1 VNERIR
7 VREVR
12 IIDED
17 GNQLGVIPTPT
28 ALQMARDRSVDLV
41 EVSPNSVPPVCRM
54 LDYGKFKYEQTKKD
68 SEAKKHQHLT
78 ELKEVRLRP
87 KIGEHDFDTKLKRAQ
102 RFLDEGDKVKVTVQF
117 RGREMAHP
125 KIGHDLLTK
134 FAELLKDHAKV
145 ERAPMA
151 EGRTMHLILARGR
164 DMPARPDRPEGAD
177 QAVSAAT

>member
-1 VNERIR
+1 VNDRIR

-12 IIDED
+12 VIDEN
-17 GNQLGVIPTPT
+17 GNQLGVLQTPQ
-28 ALQMARDRSVDLV
+28 ALQIARDRNVDLV
-41 EVSPNSVPPVCRM
+41 EVAPNSVPPVCRL

-68 SEAKKHQHLT
+68 REAKKHQHLT

-87 KIGEHDFDTKLKRAQ
+87 KIDDHDFDTKLRRAQ

-125 KIGHDLLTK
+125 KIGHDLLVK
-134 FAELLKDHAKV
+134 FADLLKDNAKV
-145 ERAPMA
+145 ERAPMS

-164 DMPARPDRPEGAD
+164 EGRAER
-177 QAVSAAT
+177 AEEAEETVSVSS